1 LNLTFRQKFNEFQGG
16 NEEQMKRIIY
26 LTLAVSI
33 MVLLVAADFATALE
47 PIPKASGFSGFIRP
61 GVGYVSFK
69 SNMVASFLGFDLSD
83 KKTNALDSSPDSQ
96 SSAIV
101 LVPFSLEY
109 TFAGTRTQLFLG
121 TELTDLVRFDY
132 SQQIG
137 VKQEIGKLGLLQGGF
152 LFSGIPAKVW
162 EDPYVAPNRD
172 RQETDRNSL
181 GGRLVWDR
189 IFGSQLQLQYTY
201 RHIDLDDEKSGE
213 FFGLIDSKRDR
224 LDRNGDR
231 HSGEI
236 IYRFDF
242 AQKHQ
247 LAPTFVYT
255 RNDLDGDAMA
265 GDAYDFQLTY
275 AYRGDSITFTANGSY
290 GQEDYDDENP
300 IYNQDQED
308 DRYGL
313 QAAVYYKNP
322 WDWRLFGSKPVN
334 FYISGAYV
342 FIDSNID
349 FYEQEAILATGGVM
363 FKW

>member
-1 LNLTFRQKFNEFQGG
+1 
-16 NEEQMKRIIY
+16 MKRLLC
-26 LTLAVSI
+26 LTLAASI
-33 MVLLVAADFATALE
+33 MVMTATANFAYALE
-47 PIPKASGFSGFIRP
+47 PVPTASGFNGFIRP
-61 GVGYVSFK
+61 GAGFVSFK
-69 SNMVASFLGFDLSD
+69 SNMVASFLGIDLSD

-101 LVPFSLEY
+101 LMPFSLGY

-137 VKQEIGKLGLLQGGF
+137 VKKDIGRYGLIQGGF

-162 EDPYVAPNRD
+162 QDPYVAPNRN
-172 RQETDRNSL
+172 REETDRNSL

-189 IFGSQLQLQYTY
+189 IFGIPLQVQYTY

-213 FFGLIDSKRDR
+213 FLGLTASKRNQ
-224 LDRNGDR
+224 LDRNGNR
-231 HSGEI
+231 HVGEI
-236 IYRFDF
+236 LYRFDF
-242 AQKHQ
+242 ARKHR
-247 LAPTFVYT
+247 LVPTFIYA

-275 AYRGDSITFTANGSY
+275 AYRGDSITLTANGSY
-290 GQEDYDDENP
+290 GHEDYDHENP
-300 IYNQDQED
+300 IYNQDQDD
-308 DRYGL
+308 DRYGI

-322 WDWRLFGSKPVN
+322 WSWRLLGSNPMN
-334 FYISGAYV
+334 FYVSGAYV
-342 FIDSNID
+342 LIDSNID

>member
-1 LNLTFRQKFNEFQGG
+1 
-16 NEEQMKRIIY
+16 MKRLIY
-26 LTLAVSI
+26 LTLAALIVV
-33 MVLLVAADFATALE
+33 MVVAADFANALE
-47 PIPKASGFSGFIRP
+47 PVPKESGFSGFIRP

-69 SNMVASFLGFDLSD
+69 SNMIASFLGFDLSD

-101 LVPFSLEY
+101 LVPFSLGY
-109 TFAGTRTQLFLG
+109 TFADTRTQLFLG
-121 TELTDLVRFDY
+121 TDLTDLVRFDF

-137 VKQEIGKLGLLQGGF
+137 VKQDIGKFGLIQGGF
-152 LFSGIPAKVW
+152 LFSGVPAKVW
-162 EDPYVAPNRD
+162 EDPYVAPNRN

-189 IFGSQLQLQYTY
+189 IFGIPLQVQYTY

-213 FFGLIDSKRDR
+213 FFGLVDYKRDL

-231 HSGEI
+231 HLGEI
-236 IYRFDF
+236 IYRFNF
-242 AQKHQ
+242 AQRHQ
-247 LAPTFVYT
+247 LAPAFVYT

-265 GDAYDFQLTY
+265 SDVYDFQLTY
-275 AYRGDSITFTANGSY
+275 AYRGDPVIFTANGFY
-290 GQEDYDDENP
+290 GQADYDDENP
-300 IYNQDQED
+300 IYNQDQDD
-308 DRYGL
+308 DRYGF
-313 QAAVYYKNP
+313 QATVYYKNP
-322 WDWRLFGSKPVN
+322 WGWRLLGSNPMNLYV
-334 FYISGAYV
+334 SGAYV